1 MPCIITRSVM
11 FTIQLSLE
19 VCQSLV
25 ICHLSQKS
33 RLVLQTNKLEGL
45 MRKQMPAVEDS
56 YISAHKPMPHIRI
69 ADL

>member
-1 MPCIITRSVM
+1 MPYIIRWSIM
-11 FTIQLSLE
+11 LTIQLSLE

-45 MRKQMPAVEDS
+45 TRKQMPAVEDS
-56 YISAHKPMPHIRI
+56 YISAHNPVP
-69 ADL
+69 